1 MGKDVEG
8 VVASSTEGLEVSIP
22 ERQRFQGREEGL
34 QGHIYDLQAH
44 KSPDQYIQT
53 THEITSY
60 IGRIHKKHT
69 AIFMKAIEALE
80 LDMPLEP
87 DDPDKTSAV
96 AMEGGRSSSRS
107 TIRRPMHTMTSL
119 HTYTT
124 LSWDNALWDWRPYYK
139 SSSNSPTRLR
149 TDTSWLLLYVK

>member
-1 MGKDVEG
+1 MWKGPWQ
-8 VVASSTEGLEVSIP
+8 LL
-22 ERQRFQGREEGL
+22 QRAWRYLSQRDTTISRAREGL

-53 THEITSY
+53 THEITNY

-87 DDPDKTSAV
+87 DDPDETSAWQWK
-96 AMEGGRSSSRS
+96 GGRWKVKFKKYNEETNAYNDFLAPIQSCHG
-107 TIRRPMHTMTSL
+107 TIHCGTGGT
-119 HTYTT
+119 HQVTC
-124 LSWDNALWDWRPYYK
+124 
-139 SSSNSPTRLR
+139 
-149 TDTSWLLLYVK
+149 